1 MNSTRHKEKEIYFA
15 SQWMDYLNEDPE
27 LKKRTSQGG
36 ATPSL
41 EGKDVIALDLEGL
54 PKPWV
59 ISLKNGKFSIEEKKA
74 KQPVS
79 IIKMSLSS
87 FLKLAHPDARVVW
100 SLMSDEA
107 QFRVAKGV
115 TWPEI
120 VTIFE
125 ILVTLQELVDKQPK
139 LTAI

>member
-27 LKKRTSQGG
+27 LKKRTCKGG
-36 ATPSL
+36 ASPTL
-41 EGKDVIALDLEGL
+41 EGKDVITLDLEDL

-59 ISLKNGKFSIEEKKA
+59 ISLKNGKFSIKEKEA
-74 KQPVS
+74 KEPVS
-79 IIKMSLSS
+79 TIKMPLSS
-87 FLKLAHPDARVVW
+87 FLKLAHPNARVVW
-100 SLMSDEA
+100 SLISDES
-107 QFRVAKGV
+107 QFSVGRGV

-125 ILVTLQELVDKQPK
+125 ILVAIQELVDKQPE
-139 LTAI
+139 LTAT